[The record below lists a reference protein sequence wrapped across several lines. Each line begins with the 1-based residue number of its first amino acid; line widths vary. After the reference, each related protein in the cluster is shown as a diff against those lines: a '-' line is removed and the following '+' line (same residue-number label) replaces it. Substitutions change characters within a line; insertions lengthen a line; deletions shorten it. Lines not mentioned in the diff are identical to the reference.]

1 MEVFW
6 SSSVE
11 QELFKNTENLL
22 RYSNLSCKGMRAVR
36 SLTDDRSIVII
47 KADNDSAVVVWDRD
61 DYVKESQKE
70 LANKTVYRKVNYNE
84 KVLSV

>member
-1 MEVFW
+1 
-6 SSSVE
+6 
-11 QELFKNTENLL
+11 
-22 RYSNLSCKGMRAVR
+22 MRAVR

-61 DYVKESQKE
+61 DYVKEFQKE

>member
-1 MEVFW
+1 
-6 SSSVE
+6 
-11 QELFKNTENLL
+11 
-22 RYSNLSCKGMRAVR
+22 MRAVR

-61 DYVKESQKE
+61 DYVKESQNE